1 MIRVRLLALGGV
13 VGPLTFVFTWAIA
26 GASTSGYSPVDDAIS
41 RLAAVHAPTRTAMTI
56 AFIVFGV
63 GVIAFGLALR
73 ATQEGPAWIAAVATG
88 ASTVGVAATPLDALS
103 SDALHGAF
111 ATLGYVTLVSVPL
124 LSARPL
130 ARSGRPGWARC
141 AWILGACSAAC
152 LLASAIGPAHGFWQR
167 AGLLFGDVWIVA
179 AAVDLCIRGSATP
192 AESTA
197 EATG

>member
-1 MIRVRLLALGGV
+1 MTRVRLLALGGV
-13 VGPLTFVFTWAIA
+13 VGPLTFVSTWVIA

-41 RLAAVHAPTRTAMTI
+41 RLAAVHAPTQTAMTI
-56 AFIVFGV
+56 AFLVFGI

-73 ATQEGPAWIAAVATG
+73 ASQEGPAWIAAVVTG
-88 ASTVGVAATPLDALS
+88 ASTLGVAATPLDSLS

-130 ARSGRPGWARC
+130 RRSGRAGWARW
-141 AWILGACSAAC
+141 AWILGACAAAC
-152 LLASAIGPAHGFWQR
+152 LLASTIGPAHGFWQR

-179 AAVDLCIRGSATP
+179 RAVDLCIRSSAP
-192 AESTA
+192 AA